1 MHVLIE
7 AIARLISGYLIKLI
21 YGTDCKEKFID
32 IFVIGH
38 AASSCYEFYI
48 SPEVSNQ
55 GYFEKFEN
63 LIEMK
68 LKSI

>member
-1 MHVLIE
+1 MYVLIE

-21 YGTDCKEKFID
+21 YGTDCKEKFIE
-32 IFVIGH
+32 IAVIGH
-38 AASSCYEFYI
+38 AASLCYEFYI

-55 GYFEKFEN
+55 GYFEKVDN

-68 LKSI
+68 LISI